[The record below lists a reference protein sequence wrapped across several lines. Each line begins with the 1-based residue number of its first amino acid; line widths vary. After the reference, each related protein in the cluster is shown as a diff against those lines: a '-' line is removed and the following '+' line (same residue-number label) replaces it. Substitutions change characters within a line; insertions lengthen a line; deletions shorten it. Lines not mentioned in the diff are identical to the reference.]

1 MAAASSASAFPLD
14 SLALA
19 FARLA
24 DPSGVADPSLRSALE
39 RIRDAMMA
47 HPELVGGER
56 RSMDTASCA
65 RRPAGWFKGGAE
77 GVQAV
82 GMLAGRP

>member
-1 MAAASSASAFPLD
+1 MTFGMPLRG
-14 SLALA
+14 LALA

-24 DPSGVADPSLRSALE
+24 DPSGVEDPPLRAALE

-56 RSMDTASCA
+56 REFDTA
-65 RRPAGWFKGGAE
+65 
-77 GVQAV
+77 
-82 GMLAGRP
+82 